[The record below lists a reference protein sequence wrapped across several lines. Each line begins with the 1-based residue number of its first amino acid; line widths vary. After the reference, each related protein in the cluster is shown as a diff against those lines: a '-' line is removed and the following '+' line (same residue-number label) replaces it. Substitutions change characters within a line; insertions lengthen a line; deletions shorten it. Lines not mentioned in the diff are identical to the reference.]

1 METDRNSQ
9 SLLCFLLGAPI
20 MADRL
25 SERAMHTGWVRFFKG
40 VWNGLFFCYNNRLC
54 HKLAHHCLSICL
66 INYCSIDGSRMATCR
81 IMERFGFEPWSGAAL
96 RCVLGQVTSIS
107 QCLSPPRYYVYKW
120 IPANMDAGG
129 NCMECKEA
137 ICSTKCD
144 TCTHWKTHD
153 CNGKRTCLKR
163 ISTSFVFLAKI
174 IEEETSVSIIL
185 LVG

>member
-1 METDRNSQ
+1 MWPLQIRKLAMETDRNSQ
-9 SLLCFLLGAPI
+9 SLLCFLLDAPI

-66 INYCSIDGSRMATCR
+66 INYCSINGSRMATCR

-120 IPANMDAGG
+120 VPANLMLRVTVWNVKKQFVAQSVIHV
-129 NCMECKEA
+129 CIEKLTTAMENE
-137 ICSTKCD
+137 
-144 TCTHWKTHD
+144 
-153 CNGKRTCLKR
+153 
-163 ISTSFVFLAKI
+163 
-174 IEEETSVSIIL
+174 
-185 LVG
+185 LV